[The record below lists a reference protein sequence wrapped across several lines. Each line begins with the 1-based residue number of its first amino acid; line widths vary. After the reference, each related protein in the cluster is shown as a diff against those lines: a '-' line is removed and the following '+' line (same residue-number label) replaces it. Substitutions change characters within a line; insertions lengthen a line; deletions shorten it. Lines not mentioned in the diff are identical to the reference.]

1 MYDTIPVTSSAQKN
15 NQKINEYNNS
25 KNSKSSQMIRREG
38 SPEDKSSLQRGGFVD
53 MRLLRAQ
60 PASNPAVV

>member
-1 MYDTIPVTSSAQKN
+1 
-15 NQKINEYNNS
+15 
-25 KNSKSSQMIRREG
+25 MIRREG